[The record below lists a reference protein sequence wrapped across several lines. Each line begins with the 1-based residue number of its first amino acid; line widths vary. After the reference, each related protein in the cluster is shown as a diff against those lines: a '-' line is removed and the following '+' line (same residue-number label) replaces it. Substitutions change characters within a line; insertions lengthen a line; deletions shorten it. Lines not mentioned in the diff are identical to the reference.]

1 MPHPQ
6 QSRGSFLLFR
16 AFGIDVSLHWT
27 WLLIAYYEF
36 QQRKDVYQYPAW
48 ALAEYLSLFLIVLL
62 HEFGHALA
70 CRSVGGVA
78 NRILLW
84 PFGGVAFVNP
94 PQRPGATLW
103 SIVAGPLVNVI
114 LIPITYVL
122 AENVPPASRD
132 LQHFLNAV
140 FFINTLLLV
149 FNLLP
154 IYPLDGGQILRSL
167 LWFIVGQARSLMVA
181 AIIGLV
187 GAATIIGLAAWLRSF
202 WLLLL
207 AALGAIQCW
216 NGLNQ
221 ARALLQLMKMHHAET
236 LCCPSCGLAVSP
248 IWSCVCGNQFDFSI
262 HGPRCPRCGR
272 ADEVIICPV
281 CGQGHRWYAW
291 RVQPGGFPVV
301 PIPPQPTPQPYVPPS
316 PQSIDR

>member
-27 WLLIAYYEF
+27 WLLVA
-36 QQRKDVYQYPAW
+36 VYQLRQRAGTYQHPAY
-48 ALAEYLSLFLIVLL
+48 AIAEYLSLFLIVLL

-70 CRSVGGVA
+70 CRSVGGAA

-122 AENVPPASRD
+122 AENVPPASLD
-132 LQHFLNAV
+132 LQHFLDAL
-140 FFINTLLLV
+140 FFINILLLV

-154 IYPLDGGQILRSL
+154 IYPLDGGQILHSL

-187 GAATIIGLAAWLRSF
+187 GAIAVIALAAWSGHVWF
-202 WLLLL
+202 LLLG
-207 AALGAIQCW
+207 ALGAFQCW

-221 ARALLQLMKMHHAET
+221 ARALLRLMKMHHAQT
-236 LCCPSCGLAVSP
+236 LFCPSCGLAVSP
-248 IWSCVCGNQFDFSI
+248 LWACICGNQFDFSI

-281 CGQGHRWYAW
+281 CGQGDRWYAW
-291 RVQPGGFPVV
+291 HIQPAA
-301 PIPPQPTPQPYVPPS
+301 PPQPHPQPYVPPS
-316 PQSIDR
+316 PRSIDP